1 MNELPPGTYVLSAEL
16 AGFATTRRENI
27 LVRAGATFTIDIQM
41 GLSTLQETITV
52 AGDSPMIETNKA
64 TTSITLD
71 RELIRAAPISSR
83 RVFSDALDLAPGVSS
98 RNVDDGVGRRSYY
111 FKGAVIFSHV
121 FTLEGAPAGSFLDSS
136 AHSIGFGG
144 DTVQDSELKLAG
156 VDAAAP
162 TGTGVIMNILAPRG
176 GNQFKGSAI
185 YDYQNV
191 KWNSDNTKGGAA
203 PGGVP
208 TAQSVKQFDLSLGGP
223 LLRDRVWFFASF
235 RRADLTNG
243 ISRSDFNYQNVL
255 ANDPNFQSFDNTQ
268 KSNQPFVK
276 ITAQVSP
283 KHEVT
288 GFYQN
293 DRSRYT
299 SNRELDNTRFAF
311 NSTGGGLDPRAAS
324 IRSGR
329 TSSPRPSPSTTTTSA
344 ATTPAPTRTSP

>member
-1 MNELPPGTYVLSAEL
+1 MFSRLAASFALGAYLALSAATALAQSGGGNLRGYIKDDSGAVLPGVTVTATSTELIKPVINVTDESGLYRLNELPPGTYVLTAEL
-16 AGFATTRRENI
+16 TGFATTRRENI
-27 LVRAGATFTIDIQM
+27 LVRAGQTFTIDLQM

-52 AGDSPMIETNKA
+52 AGESPMIETNKP
-64 TTSITLD
+64 TTAITLD
-71 RELIRAAPISSR
+71 RELMRAAPISSR

-176 GNQFKGSAI
+176 GNVFKGSAI

-203 PGGVP
+203 PGGAADRAVGEAVRSVVSAVRSSGIASGSSAPSVVP
-208 TAQSVKQFDLSLGGP
+208 ISP
-223 LLRDRVWFFASF
+223 MAS
-235 RRADLTNG
+235 A
-243 ISRSDFNYQNVL
+243 
-255 ANDPNFQSFDNTQ
+255 
-268 KSNQPFVK
+268 
-276 ITAQVSP
+276 
-283 KHEVT
+283 
-288 GFYQN
+288 
-293 DRSRYT
+293 
-299 SNRELDNTRFAF
+299 
-311 NSTGGGLDPRAAS
+311 
-324 IRSGR
+324 GR
-329 TSSPRPSPSTTTTSA
+329 TSTTRTCSPT
-344 ATTPAPTRTSP
+344 TRTSSRSTIPRRATSPS